1 MHTWTRTAAPEQQVL
16 ILRSAACRSRI
27 LGLSSTIGGRS
38 CGPLTG
44 HKQPASG
51 PGGRRAAS
59 KRFTICTDQTRQ
71 LQDLA
76 RCAAAVN
83 RSSQRR
89 DRRVGRA
96 RDGQYSGPQARRRGA

>member
-16 ILRSAACRSRI
+16 ILRSTAYQAWI
-27 LGLSSTIGGRS
+27 LSLSSTIGGRF
-38 CGPLTG
+38 CGPLAG
-44 HKQPASG
+44 QKQPASG
-51 PGGRRAAS
+51 PGGRRVAS

-83 RSSQRR
+83 M
-89 DRRVGRA
+89 
-96 RDGQYSGPQARRRGA
+96 